1 METSRVALIALVCV
15 VFSGQK
21 RISGAEVETRVRRG
35 DDVTLYSDCV
45 VKSGFYPVWFR
56 NCSHQDQPRLMISQ
70 SDVMHDVFPRHSF
83 VFNVSTNVHDL
94 LIKKVTESDQ
104 GVYYCAVHEIK
115 IVIGKDGIIMDRDVY
130 HYGNRTTRLALLEEA
145 TVSPNTPT
153 PCVSEWSVSWKL
165 VLGVCAVCVL
175 LSSLLSSICVYC
187 LCTNTTKAKV
197 KADQAGSDKSMTG
210 RHDEDGED
218 EVCYASLDIQ
228 NPEKKRKKKR
238 KMKVQHSDFS
248 TYSEVRTERP
258 ESREGGDHDVWKSY

>member
-45 VKSGFYPVWFR
+45 WKSGFYPVWFR
-56 NCSHQDQPRLMISQ
+56 NCSEKDHPRVTISLADLIN
-70 SDVMHDVFPRHSF
+70 SDVLGGDFTRYSF
-83 VFNVSTNVHDL
+83 LVNNSINTHTL
-94 LIKKVTESDQ
+94 LIKNVSESDQ
-104 GVYYCAVHEIK
+104 GVYYCALSEKK
-115 IVIGKDGIIMDRDVY
+115 ILDNNIGVAVSVY
-130 HYGNRTTRLALLEEA
+130 RYGNRSTRLSVLEEA

-187 LCTNTTKAKV
+187 LCTNTTKETEGEL
-197 KADQAGSDKSMTG
+197 AGSDKRTTW
-210 RHDEDGED
+210 RHDEVEV

-228 NPEKKRKKKR
+228 NLKKKKKKKR
-238 KMKVQHSDFS
+238 RVQNSDFS
-248 TYSEVRTERP
+248 TYSEVRTERT
-258 ESREGGDHDVWKSY
+258 EHC

>member
-70 SDVMHDVFPRHSF
+70 SDVMHDVFPRYSS

-94 LIKKVTESDQ
+94 LIKKVTESDV
-104 GVYYCAVHEIK
+104 GVYYCAVRENNITK
-115 IVIGKDGIIMDRDVY
+115 DKDGVIISTAVF
-130 HYGNRTTRLALLEEA
+130 HYGNRWTRLSVLEEA

-187 LCTNTTKAKV
+187 LCTNTTKGEIK
-197 KADQAGSDKSMTG
+197 AGSAKRTTLS
-210 RHDEDGED
+210 HDEVGD

-228 NPEKKRKKKR
+228 NLHKKKKR
-238 KMKVQHSDFS
+238 KIKRRVQHSDFS
-248 TYSEVRTERP
+248 TYSEVRTDR
-258 ESREGGDHDVWKSY
+258 SSGDVAEF

>member
-21 RISGAEVETRVRRG
+21 RISGAEVEPRVRRG

-45 VKSGFYPVWFR
+45 WKSGFYPVWFR
-56 NCSHQDQPRLMISQ
+56 NCSHQNQPRLMISFQ
-70 SDVMHDVFPRHSF
+70 DLLHDPFPRYSF

-94 LIKKVTESDQ
+94 LIKNVTESDV
-104 GVYYCAVHEIK
+104 GVYYCAVRENNITK
-115 IVIGKDGIIMDRDVY
+115 DKDGVIISTAVF
-130 HYGNRTTRLALLEEA
+130 HYGNRWTRLSVLEEA
-145 TVSPNTPT
+145 SPGVTVSPNTPT

-187 LCTNTTKAKV
+187 LCTNTTKEER
-197 KADQAGSDKSMTG
+197 ADQRRSGKRQSQRSDEVG
-210 RHDEDGED
+210 D

-228 NPEKKRKKKR
+228 NLHKKKKR
-238 KMKVQHSDFS
+238 KRRVQHSDFS
-248 TYSEVRTERP
+248 TYSEVRTER
-258 ESREGGDHDVWKSY
+258 H